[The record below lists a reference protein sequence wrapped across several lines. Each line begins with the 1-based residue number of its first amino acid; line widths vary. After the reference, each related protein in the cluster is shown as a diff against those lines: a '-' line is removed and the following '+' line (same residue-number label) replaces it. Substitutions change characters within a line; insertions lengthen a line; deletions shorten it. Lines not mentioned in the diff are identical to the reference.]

1 MQASAA
7 QDLSL
12 GLASMLLQGS
22 CAMRTDRHSLLH
34 GPHAQ
39 SEARSPRSSAKSG
52 SRATH
57 QACMERLVSEFE
69 MGVSGDA
76 GWPLSRK
83 NSSGVRGETPGL
95 RLS

>member
-1 MQASAA
+1 MQTSAA

-39 SEARSPRSSAKSG
+39 SEARSPRSSA
-52 SRATH
+52 
-57 QACMERLVSEFE
+57 
-69 MGVSGDA
+69 
-76 GWPLSRK
+76 
-83 NSSGVRGETPGL
+83 
-95 RLS
+95 